1 MKQPATPISSSDVRP
16 AMSEKEYWEEY
27 DAIHNAK
34 DKDESEAKKRLAEIY
49 KCRKPDKKC
58 K

>member
-1 MKQPATPISSSDVRP
+1 
-16 AMSEKEYWEEY
+16 MSEKEYWEEY